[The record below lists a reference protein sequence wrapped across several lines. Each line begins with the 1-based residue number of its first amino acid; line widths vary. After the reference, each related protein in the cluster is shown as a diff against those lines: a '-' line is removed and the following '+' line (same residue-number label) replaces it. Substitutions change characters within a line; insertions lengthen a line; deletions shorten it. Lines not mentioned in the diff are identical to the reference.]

1 MLFINKKRKRI
12 YLFKIEE
19 EEEEEVL
26 LAYFI

>member
-19 EEEEEVL
+19 EEEEEL